1 MGHYFRSS
9 EVMQNQVKVIIF
21 GVLEQCTA
29 HSTHESH
36 KSHGLL
42 GDHHHQDLTVLDHYK
57 TRQCSTVIKQ

>member
-1 MGHYFRSS
+1 
-9 EVMQNQVKVIIF
+9 MQNQVKVIIF

-36 KSHGLL
+36 KSHRLL